1 MSYTRYPAVA
11 GRFYPDQPVVLN
23 QLLDQYLSEAPA
35 PDLQQN
41 LRVIVA
47 PHAGYI
53 YSGPTAGYSYR
64 QLESLD
70 PETHWKVFLLGPS
83 HRYPLR
89 GVSVC
94 AFDQYQTPLGN
105 IPVSTLAKDLAKRMG
120 FIPEADLMEH
130 SLEVQLPFLQRQ
142 LKSFEIIPLV
152 LGHPSPTQLAQ
163 VLLPFAEQPDV
174 LFVISTDLSHFFTYE
189 KARQI
194 DAIANES
201 IPSLDI
207 QRMTKEG
214 DACGIIG
221 VLTAMEMARLSGWQ
235 GHFLDYRN
243 SGDTA
248 GPRDQVVGYGAYS
261 FTSQDQ
267 RAKRPN

>member
-11 GRFYPDQPVVLN
+11 GRFYPDNPQVLTEMV
-23 QLLDQYLSEAPA
+23 DGYLAKAAS
-35 PDLQQN
+35 PDKAQN
-41 LRVIVA
+41 LRVVVA

-53 YSGPTAGYSYR
+53 YSGPVAGYSYR

-70 PETHWKVFLLGPS
+70 PKTHWKIFILGPS

-94 AFDQYQTPLGN
+94 AFDQYQTPLGM
-105 IPVSTLAKDLAKRMG
+105 IPVSPLAKELAEKLG

-130 SLEVQLPFLQRQ
+130 SLEVQLPFLQRA
-142 LKSFEIIPLV
+142 LKSFEIIPIV
-152 LGHPSPTQLAQ
+152 IGAAPPKQLAQ
-163 VLLPFAEQPDV
+163 ILLPYSQQADV
-174 LFVISTDLSHFFTYE
+174 LFVISTDLSHYHSYE
-189 KARQI
+189 EARRI
-194 DAIANES
+194 DAIANHA
-201 IPSLDI
+201 IPALDF
-207 QRMTKEG
+207 QEMADKG
-214 DACGIIG
+214 DACGMIG
-221 VLTAMEMARLSGWQ
+221 VLTAIEIARIEGWQ

-261 FTSQDQ
+261 FTAPVQ
-267 RAKRPN
+267 N

>member
-1 MSYTRYPAVA
+1 MTYTRYPAVA
-11 GRFYPDQPVVLN
+11 GRFYPDQAPELN
-23 QLLDQYLSEAPA
+23 LMLDQYLADAPA
-35 PDLQQN
+35 PDLNQN
-41 LRVIVA
+41 LRVVIA

-53 YSGPTAGYSYR
+53 YSGPIAGHSYR

-105 IPVSTLAKDLAKRMG
+105 IPVSPLAKDLAHRLG

-130 SLEVQLPFLQRQ
+130 SLEVQLPFLQRM
-142 LKSFEIIPLV
+142 LKSFELIPMV
-152 LGHPSPTQLAQ
+152 LGGPSPIQLAQ
-163 VLLPFAEQPDV
+163 LLMPYAEQSDV
-174 LFVISTDLSHFFTYE
+174 LFVISTDLSHYHSYE
-189 KARQI
+189 KAREI
-194 DAIANES
+194 DALANEC
-201 IPSLDI
+201 IPSLDLK
-207 QRMTKEG
+207 RMAEKG
-214 DACGIIG
+214 DACGIVG
-221 VLTAMEMARLSGWQ
+221 VLTAMEMARQSGWQ

-261 FTSQDQ
+261 FTS
-267 RAKRPN
+267 PNRN